1 MTYRIW
7 PIVDDGAGVVVA
19 QLYGLLTA
27 ELTRQAR
34 ETLES
39 SPGFETVAADGDCL
53 ATVANDFTN
62 VGMPSE
68 PKRASGIAANDGRRF
83 VWHGS
88 VRRDTTNDLG
98 DGIARIG
105 TARRWRIAH
114 ASESTV

>member
-1 MTYRIW
+1 MTYRMW

-62 VGMPSE
+62 VRLPSE
-68 PKRASGIAANDGRRF
+68 PKRASGVAANDRRRF
-83 VWHGS
+83 AWHGS
-88 VRRDTTNDLG
+88 ARRDSTNELG
-98 DGIARIG
+98 DRIARV
-105 TARRWRIAH
+105 RIARG
-114 ASESTV
+114 